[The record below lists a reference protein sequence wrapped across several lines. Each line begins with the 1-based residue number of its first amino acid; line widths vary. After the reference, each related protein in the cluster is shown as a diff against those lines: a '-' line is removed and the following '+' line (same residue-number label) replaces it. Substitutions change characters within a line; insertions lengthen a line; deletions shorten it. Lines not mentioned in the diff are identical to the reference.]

1 MGNVISKIEDGSP
14 LKHRIRVGDTL
25 LAINGKEV
33 VDVLDYKFFGYDPE
47 VSVTV
52 RTPEGLEHT
61 VHVAKA
67 EGQDLGLEFKTYLM
81 DKPRSCANNCVFC
94 FIDQLPKGMRRT
106 MYFKDDDAR
115 LSFLLGN
122 YITMTNLSDRA
133 AGQNA
138 AQPLC
143 RKMRGYHAPLCRGW
157 HQDEL
162 SDRLLPGVKRR
173 R

>member
-14 LKHRIRVGDTL
+14 LRHRIRVGDTL

-61 VHVAKA
+61 VYVAKA
-67 EGQDLGLEFKTYLM
+67 EGQDLGLEFETYLM
-81 DKPRSCANNCVFC
+81 DKPRSCANNCLFC

-122 YITMTNLSDRA
+122 YIPLVNLSDA
-133 AGQNA
+133 ALQ
-138 AQPLC
+138 
-143 RKMRGYHAPLCRGW
+143 
-157 HQDEL
+157 
-162 SDRLLPGVKRR
+162 RR
-173 R
+173 